1 MMTQTRLAGLNVRCY
16 FLPDSIPLLRGRRKQ
31 TLPAFLIYFCCSE
44 ASPAIPSHSFAL
56 LIYRFG
62 ALFFAFMAKVAINL
76 STGSIQQEEIIVGI
90 DLGTTN
96 SLVAYIHPEGRRPV
110 AINDQGRGT
119 IVPSVV
125 HFPGDDND
133 PIVGTDAKQYLLTD
147 PQNTIYSV
155 KRLLGKSYRDLG
167 EHAGQLGY
175 KIIDDNTEGLVKI
188 RVGGHFY
195 SPIELSAEIL
205 KELRTRAE
213 HALKTPVNKAVITV
227 PAYFNDSQ
235 RQATRDAGRLAG
247 LEVLRIVNEPTAAAL
262 AYGIGLSPD
271 EEKTVAVYDLGGGT
285 FDISILRIQQGI
297 FEVLSTNGDTYL
309 GGDDFDRLVS
319 EHWVQQYNLTS
330 QLAATPDGQ
339 LKQQLR
345 LTAEQAKKHL
355 SQHEEFTAD
364 LPGADQVR
372 LTKAEFNDLIRPLV
386 ARTITACQQA
396 LTDAK
401 LPPSALDAV
410 LLVGGSTR
418 VPLVYD
424 TVSEFF
430 QQPANSSL
438 NPDEVVA
445 LGAAIQADILGGN
458 RRDVLLLDVTPLTLG
473 IETLGGLMDPIIPR
487 NSKIPTKAGRQY
499 TTSVDGQVN
508 LKISVYQGERDLV
521 KENRK
526 LAEFDLRGIP
536 AMPAGL
542 PKVDVNFILNADGI
556 LKVEALELRSN
567 THQAVEIKPQYGLT
581 DEQVEKMLMDSLTHA
596 RADVTARMVIEART
610 VAEQMIYQVERFVD
624 KNSQYLTEDEITQTA
639 ASVENLKDALTTQDK
654 DTILKAV
661 DELESLTSPFAERVM
676 NISIKQAMTGRKIE

>member
-1 MMTQTRLAGLNVRCY
+1 
-16 FLPDSIPLLRGRRKQ
+16 
-31 TLPAFLIYFCCSE
+31 
-44 ASPAIPSHSFAL
+44 
-56 LIYRFG
+56 
-62 ALFFAFMAKVAINL
+62 MAKVAINL

-96 SLVAYIHPEGRRPV
+96 SLVAYIHPDGHPL

-125 HFPGDDND
+125 HFPAGAQE
-133 PIVGTDAKQYLLTD
+133 PIVGTEAKDYLLTD

-167 EHAGQLGY
+167 EHATQLGY
-175 KIIDDNTEGLVKI
+175 KVIDDNTEGLVKI
-188 RVGGHFY
+188 RVGDRFY

-205 KELRTRAE
+205 KELRLRAE

-285 FDISILRIQQGI
+285 FDVSILRIQQGI

-309 GGDDFDRLVS
+309 GGDDLDRAIIDY
-319 EHWVQQYNLTS
+319 WTS
-330 QLAATPDGQ
+330 DYQLAAYLYQNGSA
-339 LKQQLR
+339 QQELR
-345 LTAEQAKKHL
+345 LLAEAAKKHL
-355 SQHEEFTAD
+355 SRHEEFSAD
-364 LPGADQVR
+364 FGGTLLP
-372 LTKAEFNDLIRPLV
+372 LTKTKFNELIQPLV
-386 ARTITACQQA
+386 ERTIVSCRQA
-396 LTDAK
+396 LADAK
-401 LPPSALDAV
+401 LTPQQLDAV

-424 TVSEFF
+424 SVSAFF

-445 LGAAIQADILGGN
+445 LGAAIQADILAGN

-542 PKVDVNFILNADGI
+542 PKVDVNFLLNADGI
-556 LKVEALELRSN
+556 LQVEAIELRSN
-567 THQAVEIKPQYGLT
+567 TRQAVEIKPQYGLT
-581 DEQVEKMLMDSLTHA
+581 DEQVEQMLMDSLTHA
-596 RADVTARMVIEART
+596 REDVAARMVIEART
-610 VAEQMIYQVERFVD
+610 VAEQMLYQVERFVD

-639 ASVENLKDALTTQDK
+639 AQTQVLREALETNVK

-676 NISIKQAMTGRKIE
+676 NISIKQAMAGKKIE

>member
-1 MMTQTRLAGLNVRCY
+1 
-16 FLPDSIPLLRGRRKQ
+16 
-31 TLPAFLIYFCCSE
+31 
-44 ASPAIPSHSFAL
+44 
-56 LIYRFG
+56 
-62 ALFFAFMAKVAINL
+62 MAKVAINL

-96 SLVAYIHPEGRRPV
+96 SLVAYIHPETRQPH
-110 AINDQGRGT
+110 AINDLDRGT

-125 HFPGDDND
+125 HFPAGGDT

-155 KRLLGKSYRDLG
+155 KRLLGKSYKDLG
-167 EHAGQLGY
+167 DHASDLGY
-175 KIIDDNTEGLVKI
+175 RVIDDNSEGLVKI
-188 RVGGHFY
+188 RVGEKFY

-205 KELRTRAE
+205 KELRGRAE

-285 FDISILRIQQGI
+285 FDVSILRIQQGI

-309 GGDDFDRLVS
+309 GGDDLDRTIYDYWAAEYQLSAVLFQNPS
-319 EHWVQQYNLTS
+319 RQQE
-330 QLAATPDGQ
+330 
-339 LKQQLR
+339 LR
-345 LTAEQAKKHL
+345 LLAEEAKKQL
-355 SQHEEFTAD
+355 SQQDFLEFDFHGTL
-364 LPGADQVR
+364 LP
-372 LTKAEFNDLIRPLV
+372 LSKAKFNELVGPLV
-386 ARTITACQQA
+386 ERTIVSCRQA
-396 LTDAK
+396 LADAK
-401 LPPSALDAV
+401 LTPADLDAV

-424 TVSEFF
+424 SVSAFF

-473 IETLGGLMDPIIPR
+473 IETLGGLMDPIIAR

-521 KENRK
+521 SENRK

-556 LKVEALELRSN
+556 LKVEAIELRSG
-567 THQAVEIKPQYGLT
+567 TSQAVEIKPQYGLT
-581 DEQVEKMLMDSLTHA
+581 DDQVEKMLMDSLTFA
-596 RADVTARMVIEART
+596 REDVAARMVIEART
-610 VAEQMIYQVERFVD
+610 VAEQMLYQVERFVE
-624 KNSQYLTEDEITQTA
+624 KNHQHLTEDEITLTA
-639 ASVENLKDALTTQDK
+639 AATQNLREALETKDK

-661 DELESLTSPFAERVM
+661 DELEALTSPYAERVM
-676 NISIKQAMTGRKIE
+676 NISIKQAMAGKKIE

>member
-1 MMTQTRLAGLNVRCY
+1 
-16 FLPDSIPLLRGRRKQ
+16 
-31 TLPAFLIYFCCSE
+31 
-44 ASPAIPSHSFAL
+44 
-56 LIYRFG
+56 
-62 ALFFAFMAKVAINL
+62 MAKVAINL
-76 STGSIQQEEIIVGI
+76 STGSLQQEEITVGI

-96 SLVAYIHPEGRRPV
+96 SLVAYIHPETRQPL
-110 AINDQGRGT
+110 AINDMGRGT

-125 HFPGDDND
+125 HFPQGGET
-133 PIVGTDAKQYLLTD
+133 PIVGTEAKEYLLTD

-167 EHAGQLGY
+167 EHAQDLGY
-175 KIIDDNTEGLVKI
+175 KVIDDNSEGLVKI
-188 RVGGHFY
+188 RVGDRFY

-205 KELRTRAE
+205 KELRARAE

-285 FDISILRIQQGI
+285 FDVSILRIQQGI

-309 GGDDFDRLVS
+309 GGDDLDRAIIN
-319 EHWVQQYNLTS
+319 HWTARHNLSALLADNVPLQQE
-330 QLAATPDGQ
+330 
-339 LKQQLR
+339 LR
-345 LTAEQAKKHL
+345 LLAESAKRYL
-355 SQHEEFTAD
+355 SKDDDFGGNFTETLVLRLNRSEF
-364 LPGADQVR
+364 
-372 LTKAEFNDLIRPLV
+372 EDLIRPLV
-386 ARTITACQQA
+386 ERTIASCRQA
-396 LTDAK
+396 LADAK
-401 LPPSALDAV
+401 LTPQDLDAV

-418 VPLVYD
+418 VPLVYNS
-424 TVSEFF
+424 VSEFF
-430 QQPANSSL
+430 QQPANNSL

-445 LGAAIQADILGGN
+445 LGAAIQADILAGN

-556 LKVEALELRSN
+556 LKVEAIELRSN
-567 THQAVEIKPQYGLT
+567 TRQAVEIKPQYGLT
-581 DEQVEKMLMDSLTHA
+581 DEQVEQMLMDSLTHA
-596 RADVTARMVIEART
+596 REDVAARMVIEART
-610 VAEQMIYQVERFVD
+610 VAEQMLYQVERFVE
-624 KNSQYLTEDEITQTA
+624 KNSLHLTEDEITETA
-639 ASVENLKDALTTQDK
+639 AVTERLRESLATNTKDI
-654 DTILKAV
+654 ILKAV
-661 DELESLTSPFAERVM
+661 DELEELTRPFAERVM
-676 NISIKQAMTGRKIE
+676 NISIKQAMAGKKIE